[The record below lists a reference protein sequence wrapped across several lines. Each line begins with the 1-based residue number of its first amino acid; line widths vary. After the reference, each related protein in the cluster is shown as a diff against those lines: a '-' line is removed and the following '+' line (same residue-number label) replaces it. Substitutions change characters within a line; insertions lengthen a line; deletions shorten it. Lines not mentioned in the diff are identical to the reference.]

1 MKALFDFDY
10 GIGGDQEWTPPTF
23 KDCAAVEIEK
33 TFFNT
38 GEFAEER
45 TVIYDGVTYKDIPVV
60 EIGPK
65 EGKRSSVVQMQHDF
79 GQGLYKRSITLYC
92 AEKDMGGVKP
102 EPGTTLS
109 MNERKD
115 GTFFHKFRVVESTTE
130 MGMFRMKL
138 EEVDE

>member
-1 MKALFDFDY
+1 MSILFDY
-10 GIGGDQEWTPPTF
+10 GVGGDEDWHPPTF

-33 TFFNT
+33 VFLNPD
-38 GEFAEER
+38 EHAEVR
-45 TVIYDGVTYKDIPVV
+45 TVIYNGVTFEDVTVI

-92 AEKDMGGVKP
+92 AEKDLGFVKP
-102 EPGTTLS
+102 EQNTSLS
-109 MNERKD
+109 MNEKQG
-115 GTFFHKFRVVESTTE
+115 GTFFHKFRVAESTTE
-130 MGMFRMKL
+130 MGMYRMKL